1 MNNSTPTVAV
11 DVMGSDMGPEELI
24 IGVKK
29 ALAEDKSNYEI
40 IIVGNESVITPM
52 LLRHNLIRESR
63 IKVYHASEV
72 IEMDEKPIQA
82 IKSKR
87 DSSMMRAIEL
97 VKLGT
102 ADAVL
107 SWGFNGR
114 WNYKAAHDG
123 RNRASGAWYGNSRE
137 NKEFCDDRRW
147 GVSRSQA

>member
-1 MNNSTPTVAV
+1 
-11 DVMGSDMGPEELI
+11 MGSDMGPEELI

-87 DSSMMRAIEL
+87 DSSMMRAIEI

-107 SWGFNGR
+107 SCGTFAYTHLR
-114 WNYKAAHDG
+114 AHETVLDLVCRLLLEKKKYRNYT
-123 RNRASGAWYGNSRE
+123 
-137 NKEFCDDRRW
+137 
-147 GVSRSQA
+147 